1 MEGHR
6 RRARRSW
13 PGARARLESEFKL
26 AQAERA
32 LAAAQE
38 RAEQIVAAAEAG
50 HDEALDRAA
59 RSLLCA
65 KKSEIG
71 DMRRQPKLNANN
83 MGSRQ
88 SDEFEGGPG
97 VRESPAPALR
107 PMNPL

>member
-65 KKSEIG
+65 KNKRLAICGGS
-71 DMRRQPKLNANN
+71 RSSRQQH
-83 MGSRQ
+83 GQRRQ